1 MLIENEEKKVKSD
14 SFKDIIMAFIILIIS
29 IGCFFTYNPADAPLD
44 IGTDGMTF
52 ATYPLA
58 VAGLLTVLGIIYLFS
73 SLKKYKNSSEELN
86 LFSNIIYQIK
96 KNKSLY
102 SKRLGSVLLLII
114 YALMIGKINFLISS
128 ILFLFAAFYLYDRR
142 DYIRMGI
149 ISFLGSGFL
158 YALFV
163 YFLKLPI

>member
-14 SFKDIIMAFIILIIS
+14 FFKDIIMAFIILIIS

>member
-14 SFKDIIMAFIILIIS
+14 FFKDIIMAFIILIIS

-86 LFSNIIYQIK
+86 LFSNITYQIK